1 LLAVYP
7 GAEWWAD
14 DTAQAQLLAAYVRR
28 KRFEARLFAN
38 ALMGGG
44 QADERIAPSDMLAML
59 GGI

>member
-1 LLAVYP
+1 LLLAVYP

-28 KRFEARLFAN
+28 KRYEARLMAA

-44 QADERIAPSDMLAML
+44 QSEQVSPSDMIAML
-59 GGI
+59 GGV